1 MSFTSK
7 VGQMFN
13 TATSGTLN
21 PANWLVEAFGGGK
34 TSSAGIEI
42 DWRSV
47 MGIPTVY
54 NAVSK
59 ISGHMAIMPLECK
72 ETRDNEVN
80 VFHSDAGARVWA
92 RPHEYITK
100 FSMVEKLMSDALLY
114 GNARAYIERN
124 NQGQPIGLVP
134 LQASDCTT
142 VVHEGERWHYV
153 SINDAS
159 LLPQE
164 ARDRKE
170 SYKIPDRDVFYIMGI
185 SHNGLW
191 GESMLDLLRD
201 QFGLSI
207 AGAEATGSMFRNAGR
222 PGLLLEAPRG
232 AFRTAK
238 EAQAFLDEFNT
249 AHEGVSKSGKTGM
262 IREGMTAK
270 VLPSD
275 GNGSSYKDGRLFQRE
290 SMAIAFLLETILGDN
305 TGASYKSV
313 TERQSAYITN
323 CLGRWISK
331 FEHEANT
338 KLLSQRQKNTW
349 NFEYCLDANVL
360 HKSNTEFLANYT
372 ANLRQQGVMSMN
384 EARKVHGLNPVEG
397 GDDDFGP
404 TSSLT
409 PVPEQEENIEADDM
423 GLPAEDQTPT
433 EENN

>member
-7 VGQMFN
+7 IGQMFN
-13 TATSGTLN
+13 ATSGITN
-21 PANWLVEAFGGGK
+21 PANWLVEAFGGGNK
-34 TSSAGIEI
+34 SSAGITI

-59 ISGHMAIMPLECK
+59 ISGHLAVMPLNCK
-72 ETRDNEVN
+72 ETRGEEVN

-92 RPHEYITK
+92 RPHDFVTK

-114 GNARAYIERN
+114 GNARLYIQRN

-134 LQASDCTT
+134 LQAEDCTT
-142 VVHEGERWHYV
+142 VIHHGERWHYI

-159 LLPQE
+159 LMPGE
-164 ARDRKE
+164 KSEGAE

-191 GESMLDLLRD
+191 GESMLDLMRD

-238 EAQAFLDEFNT
+238 EAQAFLDEFNN
-249 AHEGVSKSGKTGM
+249 AHEGVTKSGKTGM

-270 VLPSD
+270 VLPAD
-275 GNGSSYKDGRLFQRE
+275 GNGSSYKDSRLFQRE

-331 FEHEANT
+331 IEHEANT
-338 KLLSQRQKNTW
+338 KLLSQRQKNAW
-349 NFEYCLDANVL
+349 SFNYELDANCL
-360 HKSNTEFLANYT
+360 HKNNTEFTANYT
-372 ANLRQQGVMSMN
+372 ANLRQQGIMSMN
-384 EARKVHGLNPVEG
+384 EARKMHGLNPVEG
-397 GDDDFGP
+397 GDDDYGQGS
-404 TSSLT
+404 TLGMEEESQTLGLT
-409 PVPEQEENIEADDM
+409 E
-423 GLPAEDQTPT
+423 EDQTQP
-433 EENN
+433 EEN